1 MSTFTEH
8 RPEDIKDNPFKLIG
22 GDWMLITAGDLKSF
36 NTMTASWG
44 GLGVLWDKNVAFC
57 FVRPTRHTFEF
68 MNQNETFTL
77 SFFDE
82 RYRSVLTYCGSHT
95 GKHVDKVKKCGITP
109 VAGSVDDVYF
119 AEARLVLECRK
130 IYFAD
135 INPSAFL
142 AQTLTDVYPE
152 KDYHRMFIGE
162 IEHVLG
168 REPTKS

>member
-1 MSTFTEH
+1 MSAFVEM
-8 RPEDIKDNPFKLIG
+8 RAEDIRDNPFHLVG
-22 GDWMLITAGDLKSF
+22 NDWMLITAGDMKSF

-57 FVRPTRHTFEF
+57 FVRPTRHTFKF

-82 RYRSVLTYCGSHT
+82 KYRNVLTYCGSHS
-95 GKHVDKVKKCGITP
+95 GKLVNKVKHCGITP
-109 VAGSVDDVYF
+109 VAGEADDVYF

-130 IYFAD
+130 IYFTD
-135 INPSAFL
+135 INPAAFL
-142 AQTLTDVYPE
+142 AQTLTDMYPE

-162 IEHVLG
+162 IVKVLG
-168 REPTKS
+168 RDGTKS